1 MIKRFFS
8 YLIVAFFKML
18 SHFPFWLLYALADC
32 FYVILYYLVGYRKK
46 VVRENL
52 QNSFPEKSAQELL
65 VIEKEFYKHLADLF
79 VEIVKFRTMSK
90 EEISKRCNY
99 INKEVL
105 EMPEYKGKNF
115 ICIQG
120 HYGNWE
126 WITHINTEIEQRILA
141 VYKPLHNEIEDQFML
156 KVREH
161 FGAMLVPKNNILRVV
176 TRRQKNKELSAV
188 GLISDQIPD
197 VNKMTYWMPFL
208 NQDTAVFLGAEK
220 MAKMFDMPIVFLCT
234 RKIKRGHY
242 EVEAIPVTTNPKEE
256 ATYEI
261 THKHVRLTEK
271 MIQESPAY
279 WMWSHR
285 RWKWKREDA

>member
-1 MIKRFFS
+1 MTKRFFS

-32 FYVILYYLVGYRKK
+32 FYVILYYLVGYRRK

-52 QNSFPEKSAQELL
+52 QNSFPEKLAQELL
-65 VIEKEFYKHLADLF
+65 TIEKEFYKHLADLF

-90 EEISKRCNY
+90 EEISKRCKY
-99 INKEVL
+99 VNKEVL
-105 EMPEYKGKNF
+105 EMPQYKDKSF

-126 WITHINTEIEQRILA
+126 WVTHINTELQQRILS
-141 VYKPLHNEIEDQFML
+141 VYKPLHNQIEDEFMK
-156 KVREH
+156 KVRES
-161 FGAMLVPKNNILRVV
+161 FGALTVSKNNVLRVV
-176 TRRQKNKELSAV
+176 ARRQKNKELSAI

-220 MAKMFDMPIVFLCT
+220 MAKMFDMPIIFLYT
-234 RKIKRGHY
+234 KKIKRGHY
-242 EVEAIPVTTNPKEE
+242 EIKFLPVTTNPKEE
-256 ATYEI
+256 TTYEI

-279 WMWSHR
+279 WMWSHK